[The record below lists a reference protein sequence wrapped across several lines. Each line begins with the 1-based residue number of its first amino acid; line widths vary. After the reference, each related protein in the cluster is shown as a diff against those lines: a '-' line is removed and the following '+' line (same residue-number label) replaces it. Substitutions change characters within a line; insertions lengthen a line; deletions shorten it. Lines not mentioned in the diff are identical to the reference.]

1 MALAELCYADGAR
14 FWCRHVGDM
23 NVGEFRAA
31 RKKEILRP
39 QSHNLIFL
47 PCLAMGHIVQQQ
59 QSQNKHGNRAKEGEK
74 EGELVFSLGDIDW
87 GYLPIGRLR
96 RQLLGRKKKS
106 RHLYFPILLLY
117 GAGYDGNRE
126 KTNPVDP
133 LHRNNPR
140 SLKLQIYLDFP
151 PVFLPP

>member
-1 MALAELCYADGAR
+1 MLTGQDFG
-14 FWCRHVGDM
+14 VGTSVM

-31 RKKEILRP
+31 KKKEILRP

-47 PCLAMGHIVQQQ
+47 PWLTMGQQ
-59 QSQNKHGNRAKEGEK
+59 QSQNKHGNKAKEGEK
-74 EGELVFSLGDIDW
+74 EGELVFPLGDIDW
-87 GYLPIGRLR
+87 GCLPIGRLR

-106 RHLYFPILLLY
+106 RQLYFPILLLY

-126 KTNPVDP
+126 RKNSPGSASP
-133 LHRNNPR
+133 QQ
-140 SLKLQIYLDFP
+140 SLKLKIYLDFP

>member
-1 MALAELCYADGAR
+1 MLTGQG
-14 FWCRHVGDM
+14 FGVGTSVM

-47 PCLAMGHIVQQQ
+47 PCFAMGHIVQQQ
-59 QSQNKHGNRAKEGEK
+59 QSQNKHGNKAKEGEK
-74 EGELVFSLGDIDW
+74 EGELVFPLGDIDW
-87 GYLPIGRLR
+87 GCLPIGRLR

-106 RHLYFPILLLY
+106 RHLCFPILLLY

-126 KTNPVDP
+126 RKQIPWIRFTATI
-133 LHRNNPR
+133 LAR
-140 SLKLQIYLDFP
+140 SSSRYI
-151 PVFLPP
+151 